1 MAHRKRAIVIR
12 ALAALLVVSLAVWC
26 AQEHESAIAQPAPS
40 SLPNGILG
48 AKDQRIQILS
58 DRWPWTAIGRIN
70 VVAGTSARGLCTG
83 ALIAPRRVLTA
94 AHCLFDSR
102 TNNWVKPGTVHFVV
116 GQGRDKFLGHSLAE
130 SFVTAPQFA
139 FKLEDRPRYDFI
151 DPKMIR
157 HDWAII
163 TLRDALPVKPIPIR
177 AVENSL
183 LPPSGGGEIALAG
196 YAADHEYVLSVHKGC
211 AARAEASD
219 PGVLIYMCELGA
231 GGIGRP
237 NSAVEWRR
245 CGGDRPP
252 LSQYAAVRAPRR
264 LSGADGARRFR
275 RGVRSGRQLEL
286 IHDPAQRAVPL
297 ARHPIQQ
304 LPIGRLSRGP
314 RENAAIRPRLP
325 QTGQKREQA
334 SIERALDERREN
346 SLADGLA
353 DHAGHLGAS
362 DGVVAV

>member
-1 MAHRKRAIVIR
+1 MRVRVPPSAPERERKPVGREMTLRMAHRKRAIVIR

-26 AQEHESAIAQPAPS
+26 AQKHESAIAQPAPS

-48 AKDQRIQILS
+48 TKDQRIQILS

-211 AARAEASD
+211 AARTEASD
-219 PGVLIYMCELGA
+219 PGVLIYMCDSGPGELGA
-231 GGIGRP
+231 PILLL
-237 NSAVEWRR
+237 N
-245 CGGDRPP
+245 GGD
-252 LSQYAAVRAPRR
+252 AAVIGLHSANTQRFEPRVGYQA
-264 LSGADGARRFR
+264 LMGH
-275 RGVRSGRQLEL
+275 GVS
-286 IHDPAQRAVPL
+286 
-297 ARHPIQQ
+297 
-304 LPIGRLSRGP
+304 
-314 RENAAIRPRLP
+314 AA
-325 QTGQKREQA
+325 EFEA
-334 SIERALDERREN
+334 AAN
-346 SLADGLA
+346 SN
-353 DHAGHLGAS
+353 
-362 DGVVAV
+362 